1 LNWFKQLSEH
11 CKIEKID
18 YKSLEKIYTKNE
30 EVRAMLIKAL
40 EKERKQLVRKGKIEE
55 KREIAKKMLME
66 GLEIVFITKITGL
79 TETEI

>member
-1 LNWFKQLSEH
+1 
-11 CKIEKID
+11 
-18 YKSLEKIYTKNE
+18 
-30 EVRAMLIKAL
+30 MLIKAL

-79 TETEI
+79 TETEIQQLSSERK